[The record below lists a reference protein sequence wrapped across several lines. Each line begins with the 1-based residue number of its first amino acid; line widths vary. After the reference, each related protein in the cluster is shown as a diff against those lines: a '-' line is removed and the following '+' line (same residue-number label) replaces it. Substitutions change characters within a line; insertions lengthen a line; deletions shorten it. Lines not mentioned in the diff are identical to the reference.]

1 VDKILPN
8 GLNIQRFLA
17 RHESENLHKV
27 FKEQIHHFVMGQFFP
42 SYSFNLDRTMYFFT
56 SGRHEYR
63 NKGFDLTL
71 EALARLNFRLK
82 QARRDLTIVM
92 FIISRKPFRSINAD
106 VLNNK
111 AMLEE
116 LRQTCGAIK
125 DQLGDRLFKAAATGQ
140 MPDLNTLIDEYWRL
154 RLRRTM
160 QAWRTGRLPYIVT
173 HDMADNDHDEVL
185 NQLRASNLVNNADD
199 PVKVVYHPDF
209 ITTSNPLFSMEYDQF
224 VRGCHLGLFPSY
236 YEPWGYTPVE
246 CLARGIPA
254 VASDLSGFG
263 SYLLNLAPD
272 CAQHGLYVVRR
283 RHQSYDKAAED
294 LTNHLLQF
302 TGLELKDRIALRYRA
317 QELAEQFDW
326 KQLSCFYLE
335 AHLLAL
341 TRMRDEL

>member
-1 VDKILPN
+1 
-8 GLNIQRFLA
+8 
-17 RHESENLHKV
+17 
-27 FKEQIHHFVMGQFFP
+27 
-42 SYSFNLDRTMYFFT
+42 
-56 SGRHEYR
+56 
-63 NKGFDLTL
+63 
-71 EALARLNFRLK
+71 
-82 QARRDLTIVM
+82 
-92 FIISRKPFRSINAD
+92 
-106 VLNNK
+106 
-111 AMLEE
+111 
-116 LRQTCGAIK
+116 
-125 DQLGDRLFKAAATGQ
+125 
-140 MPDLNTLIDEYWRL
+140 
-154 RLRRTM
+154 
-160 QAWRTGRLPYIVT
+160 
-173 HDMADNDHDEVL
+173 
-185 NQLRASNLVNNADD
+185 
-199 PVKVVYHPDF
+199 
-209 ITTSNPLFSMEYDQF
+209 
-224 VRGCHLGLFPSY
+224 
-236 YEPWGYTPVE
+236 VE